1 MHRPTDPT
9 TSPIRARIHERALSR
24 VTKLF
29 NAGLGDIFAEL
40 LQNARR
46 GGAGR
51 IDVTVERIPAQFE
64 GDRLV
69 TVTDDG
75 AGIADPA
82 VLLSF
87 GESGWDAGTA
97 EREDAAGMGL
107 LSLARRGCVVG
118 SRVHTGGTEPAPGWR
133 LLLTPDHFLGCDD
146 AQAVPDD
153 EAPSPS
159 GTAIALVAHET
170 AETIQAAVAT
180 AARYAPLPVT
190 FNAEAV
196 PQESFLDGACHTER
210 WAGLTLGVFRNR
222 HDPFNH
228 PDLNFH
234 GLTLNVRL
242 PRVQTLDGDTWSA
255 RADVESCP
263 ELELV
268 LPARKEAVET
278 PFLATLREAVREPIY
293 HALAVADPAPR
304 VAWKDHRDAA
314 RLGIPLPVAPAELRP
329 WRPATADV
337 DDWREAMPFTPVA
350 DDALVM
356 AYDPDPPEAQAL
368 YRAAEQAGLHQRL
381 FEADRRLE
389 GYPWYDALAR
399 VRNLHVEITAGDAV
413 RWLDTL
419 RSTSPDAAASP
430 STPDTPIRP
439 QAIRM
444 HLELVRAGKP
454 RAPMSIPADV
464 VFLGEAYTWAGE
476 ARPLVTADSAIEP
489 ETLARLLR
497 DGFFSPSD
505 DAAADAWETQS
516 VRFDEEALH
525 IALKLLSSEDEA
537 RRRTIAQAVWR
548 EILWLMPKDRAVDI
562 AIRNGDVAVTLG
574 PLAGR

>member
-9 TSPIRARIHERALSR
+9 TPPIRARIHERALSR

-29 NAGLGDIFAEL
+29 NAGLVDIFAEL
-40 LQNARR
+40 FQNARR

-69 TVTDDG
+69 TVGDDG

-107 LSLARRGCVVG
+107 LSLARRGCVVR
-118 SRVHTGGTEPAPGWR
+118 SRVHTGVTEPAPGWR
-133 LLLTPDHFLGCDD
+133 LALTPAHFLGQDD

-153 EAPSPS
+153 EAPSPQ
-159 GTAIALVAHET
+159 GTAIAFVAHET
-170 AETIQAAVAT
+170 AEAIRAAVAG

-190 FNAEAV
+190 FDGEPV

-210 WAGLTLGVFRNR
+210 WAGLTVGVFKNR
-222 HDPFNH
+222 HDSFNH

-255 RADVESCP
+255 RADIDACP

-278 PFLATLREAVREPIY
+278 PFLATLREAAREPIY
-293 HALAVADPAPR
+293 HALAVAVPAPR
-304 VAWKDHRDAA
+304 VAFEDHRDATRA
-314 RLGIPLPVAPAELRP
+314 GIPLPVPPAELRP

-337 DDWREAMPFTPVA
+337 DHWREAMAFTPIA

-356 AYDPDPPEAQAL
+356 AYDPDPQDAQAL
-368 YRAAEQAGLHQRL
+368 YRAAERARLHQRL
-381 FEADRRLE
+381 FEVDGRLE
-389 GYPWYDALAR
+389 GYPWYDALTR
-399 VRNLHVEITAGDAV
+399 VGNLHVEITTGDAV

-419 RSTSPDAAASP
+419 RSTSPGATASP
-430 STPDTPIRP
+430 SAPDTPLRP
-439 QAIRM
+439 EAIRM
-444 HLELVRAGKP
+444 HLERVRAGKP
-454 RAPMSIPADV
+454 RTPMSIPADV

-476 ARPLVTADSAIEP
+476 ARPLVTVDSAIEP

-497 DGFFSPSD
+497 GGYFSPSD

-516 VRFDEEALH
+516 IRFDEEALH

-574 PLAGR
+574 PLAGS

>member
-9 TSPIRARIHERALSR
+9 TAPIRARIHERALSR

-40 LQNARR
+40 FQNARR

-51 IDVTVERIPAQFE
+51 IDVTVERIPSQFE

-69 TVTDDG
+69 TVIDDG

-107 LSLARRGCVVG
+107 LSLARRGCVVR
-118 SRVHTGGTEPAPGWR
+118 SRVRCEATQPGWR
-133 LLLTPDHFLGCDD
+133 VLLTPDHFLGSDD

-153 EAPSPS
+153 EAPSPH
-159 GTAIALVAHET
+159 GTAIAFVAHET
-170 AETIQAAVAT
+170 AEAIRAAVAG
-180 AARYAPLPVT
+180 AARFAPVPVT

-210 WAGLTLGVFRNR
+210 WAGLTLGVFKNR
-222 HDPFNH
+222 HDPFNQ

-242 PRVQTLDGDTWSA
+242 PRVQTLDGDTWSV
-255 RADVESCP
+255 RAEVESCP

-278 PFLATLREAVREPIY
+278 SFLATLREAAREPIY

-314 RLGIPLPVAPAELRP
+314 RAGIPLPVPAAELRP

-337 DDWREAMPFTPVA
+337 DDWREAMPFTPA
-350 DDALVM
+350 PDNALVM

-368 YRAAEQAGLHQRL
+368 YRAAERAGLHRRL
-381 FEADRRLE
+381 FEADQRLE
-389 GYPWYDALAR
+389 GYPWYDALTRA
-399 VRNLHVEITAGDAV
+399 RNLRVEITTDDAV

-419 RSTSPDAAASP
+419 RSTSPGAAASP
-430 STPDTPIRP
+430 SAADTPMRP
-439 QAIRM
+439 EAIRM
-444 HLELVRAGKP
+444 HLELSRADQSQ
-454 RAPMSIPADV
+454 APISIPADV
-464 VFLGEAYTWAGE
+464 VFLGEAYTWVGE
-476 ARPLVTADSAIEP
+476 AHALVTADSAIEP

-497 DGFFSPSD
+497 DGFFCPSD

-525 IALKLLSSEDEA
+525 IALKLLASEDEA

-562 AIRNGDVAVTLG
+562 AIRNGNVAVTLG
-574 PLAGR
+574 PLAGG

>member
-1 MHRPTDPT
+1 MHRPTDPIA
-9 TSPIRARIHERALSR
+9 SPIRARIHERAPSR

-40 LQNARR
+40 FQNARR
-46 GGAGR
+46 AGAGR
-51 IDVTVERIPAQFE
+51 ID
-64 GDRLV
+64 
-69 TVTDDG
+69 VTDDG

-97 EREDAAGMGL
+97 QRGDAAGMGL
-107 LSLARRGCVVG
+107 LSLARRGCVVR
-118 SRVHTGGTEPAPGWR
+118 SRVRCEATQPGWR
-133 LLLTPDHFLGCDD
+133 MLLTPDHFLGRDD

-153 EAPSPS
+153 GARSPR
-159 GTAIALVAHET
+159 GTAIAFVAHET
-170 AETIQAAVAT
+170 AEAIRAAVAG

-190 FNAEAV
+190 FDGEAV

-210 WAGLTLGVFRNR
+210 RAGLTLGVFRNR

-242 PRVQTLDGDTWSA
+242 PRIQTLDGDTWSV
-255 RADVESCP
+255 RAEVESCP

-268 LPARKEAVET
+268 PPARGEAMET
-278 PFLATLREAVREPIY
+278 PFPATLREAVREPIY

-304 VAWKDHRDAA
+304 LAWKDHRDAA
-314 RLGIPLPVAPAELRP
+314 RLGIPLPVAPAEPRP

-337 DDWREAMPFTPVA
+337 DDWREAMPFTPIA
-350 DDALVM
+350 DNALVM
-356 AYDPDPPEAQAL
+356 AYDPDPPEAQAP
-368 YRAAEQAGLHQRL
+368 YRAAERAGLHRRL
-381 FEADRRLE
+381 FEDDTRLE

-399 VRNLHVEITAGDAV
+399 VRNLHVEITAGDRV
-413 RWLDTL
+413 HWLDTL
-419 RSTSPDAAASP
+419 RPTSPGAAASP
-430 STPDTPIRP
+430 STADTPMRP
-439 QAIRM
+439 GAIRM
-444 HLELVRAGKP
+444 HLELARADQS
-454 RAPMSIPADV
+454 RAPISIPADV
-464 VFLGEAYTWAGE
+464 VFLGEAWTWVGE

-497 DGFFSPSD
+497 GGFFSPSD

-537 RRRTIAQAVWR
+537 RRRTIAQAVWP
-548 EILWLMPKDRAVDI
+548 EILWLMPRDRAVDI

-574 PLAGR
+574 PLAGG

>member
-1 MHRPTDPT
+1 MHRPTDPV

-40 LQNARR
+40 FQNARR

-69 TVTDDG
+69 TVGDDG

-107 LSLARRGCVVG
+107 LSLARRGCIVR
-118 SRVHTGGTEPAPGWR
+118 SRGHAGGTEPVPGWR
-133 LLLTPDHFLGCDD
+133 LPLTPAHFLGRDD
-146 AQAVPDD
+146 ARAVPDD
-153 EAPSPS
+153 EAPSPR
-159 GTAIALVAHET
+159 GTAIAFVAHET
-170 AETIQAAVAT
+170 AEAIRAAVAG

-190 FNAEAV
+190 FDGEPV
-196 PQESFLDGACHTER
+196 PQETFLHGACHTER

-222 HDPFNH
+222 HDSFNH

-242 PRVQTLDGDTWSA
+242 PRVQTLDGDTWSV
-255 RADVESCP
+255 RAEVQSCP

-304 VAWKDHRDAA
+304 VACDDHRDAA
-314 RLGIPLPVAPAELRP
+314 RAGIPLPVPPAELRP

-337 DDWREAMPFTPVA
+337 DDWREAMPFTPIA

-356 AYDPDPPEAQAL
+356 AYDADPPEAQAL
-368 YRAAEQAGLHQRL
+368 YRAAERAGLHQRL
-381 FEADRRLE
+381 FEADKRLE
-389 GYPWYDALAR
+389 SYPWYDALTR
-399 VRNLHVEITAGDAV
+399 VGNLHVEITAGDAV

-419 RSTSPDAAASP
+419 RSTSPGAAASP
-430 STPDTPIRP
+430 SAPDTPMRP
-439 QAIRM
+439 ETIRM
-444 HLELVRAGKP
+444 HLELLRAGKP

-464 VFLGEAYTWAGE
+464 VFLGEAYMWAGE
-476 ARPLVTADSAIEP
+476 ARPLVTVDSGIEP

-505 DAAADAWETQS
+505 DAAAAAWETQS
-516 VRFDEEALH
+516 IRFDEEALH

>member
-1 MHRPTDPT
+1 MHRPTDPIA
-9 TSPIRARIHERALSR
+9 SPIRARIHERALSR

-40 LQNARR
+40 FQNARR
-46 GGAGR
+46 AGAGR
-51 IDVTVERIPAQFE
+51 IDVTVERIPSQFE
-64 GDRLV
+64 GDRLI
-69 TVTDDG
+69 TVIDDG

-107 LSLARRGCVVG
+107 LSLARRGCVVR
-118 SRVHTGGTEPAPGWR
+118 SRVRCEATQPGWR
-133 LLLTPDHFLGCDD
+133 LLLTPDHFLGSDD

-153 EAPSPS
+153 EAPSPH
-159 GTAIALVAHET
+159 GTAIAFVAHET
-170 AETIQAAVAT
+170 AEAIRAAVAG
-180 AARYAPLPVT
+180 AARFAPVPVT

-210 WAGLTLGVFRNR
+210 WAGLTLGVFKNR
-222 HDPFNH
+222 HDPFNQ

-242 PRVQTLDGDTWSA
+242 PRVQTLDGDTWSV
-255 RADVESCP
+255 RAEVESCP

-278 PFLATLREAVREPIY
+278 SFLATLREAAREPIY

-304 VAWKDHRDAA
+304 VAFDDHRDAA
-314 RLGIPLPVAPAELRP
+314 RLGIPLPVPPAELRP

-337 DDWREAMPFTPVA
+337 DDWREAMPFTPA
-350 DDALVM
+350 PDNALVM
-356 AYDPDPPEAQAL
+356 AYEPDPPEAQAL

-381 FEADRRLE
+381 FEADKRLE
-389 GYPWYDALAR
+389 GYPWYDALTR
-399 VRNLHVEITAGDAV
+399 VGNLRVEITTDDAV

-419 RSTSPDAAASP
+419 RSTSPGAAASS
-430 STPDTPIRP
+430 STADTPMRP
-439 QAIRM
+439 EAIRM
-444 HLELVRAGKP
+444 HLELSRADQSQ
-454 RAPMSIPADV
+454 APISIPADV
-464 VFLGEAYTWAGE
+464 VFLGEAYTWVGE
-476 ARPLVTADSAIEP
+476 AHALVTADSAIEP

-497 DGFFSPSD
+497 GGFFSPSD

-525 IALKLLSSEDEA
+525 IALKLLASEDEA

-574 PLAGR
+574 PLAGG

>member
-1 MHRPTDPT
+1 MHRPTDPI

-40 LQNARR
+40 FQNARR
-46 GGAGR
+46 GGAQR
-51 IDVTVERIPAQFE
+51 IDVTVKRIPAQFE
-64 GDRLV
+64 GDRRV

-107 LSLARRGCVVG
+107 LSLARRGCIVR
-118 SRVHTGGTEPAPGWR
+118 SRVRSEGAQPGWR

-153 EAPSPS
+153 EAPSPQ
-159 GTAIALVAHET
+159 GTAIAFVAHET
-170 AETIQAAVAT
+170 AEAIQAAVAG

-190 FNAEAV
+190 FDGKAV
-196 PQESFLDGACHTER
+196 PQQSFLDGACHTER
-210 WAGLTLGVFRNR
+210 WAGLTLGVFKNR
-222 HDPFNH
+222 HDPFNQ

-242 PRVQTLDGDTWSA
+242 PRIQTLDGGTWSA
-255 RADVESCP
+255 RAEVESCP

-278 PFLATLREAVREPIY
+278 PFLSTLREAVREPIY

-304 VAWKDHRDAA
+304 VAFEDHRDAA
-314 RLGIPLPVAPAELRP
+314 RAGIPLPVPPAELRP
-329 WRPATADV
+329 WGPATADV
-337 DDWREAMPFTPVA
+337 DDWREARPFTPIA

-356 AYDPDPPEAQAL
+356 AYDPDPPKAQAL
-368 YRAAEQAGLHQRL
+368 YRAAEQAGLHRRL
-381 FEADRRLE
+381 FEADKRLE
-389 GYPWYDALAR
+389 GYPWYDALTR
-399 VRNLHVEITAGDAV
+399 VGNLRVEITTADAV

-419 RSTSPDAAASP
+419 RSTSPGAAALP
-430 STPDTPIRP
+430 STADTPMRP
-439 QAIRM
+439 EAIRM
-444 HLELVRAGKP
+444 HLELARADQSQ
-454 RAPMSIPADV
+454 APMSIPADV
-464 VFLGEAYTWAGE
+464 VFLGEAYTWVGDAH
-476 ARPLVTADSAIEP
+476 PLVTVDSAIEP

-516 VRFDEEALH
+516 IRFDEEALH

>member
-9 TSPIRARIHERALSR
+9 ASPIRARIHARALSR

-40 LQNARR
+40 FQNARR

-51 IDVTVERIPAQFE
+51 IDVTVERIPSQFE
-64 GDRLV
+64 GDRLI
-69 TVTDDG
+69 TVIDDG
-75 AGIADPA
+75 TGIADPA

-87 GESGWDAGTA
+87 GESGWDAETA

-107 LSLARRGCVVG
+107 LSLARRGCVVR
-118 SRVHTGGTEPAPGWR
+118 SRVRSKGTPPGWR
-133 LLLTPDHFLGCDD
+133 LLLTPDRFLGRDD

-153 EAPSPS
+153 EGPSPH
-159 GTAIALVAHET
+159 GTAIAFVAHET

-180 AARYAPLPVT
+180 AARFAPLPVT

-222 HDPFNH
+222 HDPFNQ

-242 PRVQTLDGDTWSA
+242 PRVQTLDGDTWSV
-255 RADVESCP
+255 RAEVESCP
-263 ELELV
+263 QLELV

-293 HALAVADPAPR
+293 HALAVAAPAPR

-337 DDWREAMPFTPVA
+337 DDWREAMPFTPA
-350 DDALVM
+350 PDDALVM
-356 AYDPDPPEAQAL
+356 AYEPDPPEAQAL
-368 YRAAEQAGLHQRL
+368 YRAAEQAGLHRRL
-381 FEADRRLE
+381 FEADQRLE
-389 GYPWYDALAR
+389 GYPWYDALTR
-399 VRNLHVEITAGDAV
+399 VRNLRVEITTDDAV

-419 RSTSPDAAASP
+419 RSTSPGAAASA
-430 STPDTPIRP
+430 STADTPIRP
-439 QAIRM
+439 GAIRM
-444 HLELVRAGKP
+444 HLELARAGQS
-454 RAPMSIPADV
+454 RAPIAIPADV
-464 VFLGEAYTWAGE
+464 VFLGEAYTWVGDAQ
-476 ARPLVTADSAIEP
+476 PLVTADSAIAP

-497 DGFFSPSD
+497 GGFFCPSD

-525 IALKLLSSEDEA
+525 IALKLLASEDEA

-574 PLAGR
+574 PLAGG

>member
-1 MHRPTDPT
+1 MHRPTDPIA
-9 TSPIRARIHERALSR
+9 SPIRARIHERAPSR
-24 VTKLF
+24 VTKPF

-40 LQNARR
+40 FQNARR

-51 IDVTVERIPAQFE
+51 IDVTVERIPSQFE

-97 EREDAAGMGL
+97 QRGDAAGMGL
-107 LSLARRGCVVG
+107 LSLARRGCVVR
-118 SRVHTGGTEPAPGWR
+118 SRVRCEATQPGWR
-133 LLLTPDHFLGCDD
+133 MLLTPDHFLGRDD

-153 EAPSPS
+153 GARSPR
-159 GTAIALVAHET
+159 GMAIAFVAHET
-170 AETIQAAVAT
+170 AEAIRAAVAG

-190 FNAEAV
+190 FDGEAV

-210 WAGLTLGVFRNR
+210 RAGLTLGVFRNR

-242 PRVQTLDGDTWSA
+242 PRIQTLDGDTWSV
-255 RADVESCP
+255 RAEVESCP

-268 LPARKEAVET
+268 PPARGEAMET
-278 PFLATLREAVREPIY
+278 PFPATLREAVREPIY

-304 VAWKDHRDAA
+304 LAWKDHRDAA
-314 RLGIPLPVAPAELRP
+314 RLGIPLPVAPAEPRP

-337 DDWREAMPFTPVA
+337 DDWREAMPFTPIA
-350 DDALVM
+350 DNALVM
-356 AYDPDPPEAQAL
+356 AYDPDPPEAQAP
-368 YRAAEQAGLHQRL
+368 YRAAERAGLHRRL
-381 FEADRRLE
+381 FEADTRLE

-399 VRNLHVEITAGDAV
+399 VRSLRVEITAGDRV
-413 RWLDTL
+413 HWLDTL
-419 RSTSPDAAASP
+419 RPTSPGAAASP
-430 STPDTPIRP
+430 TTADTPMRP
-439 QAIRM
+439 GAIRM
-444 HLELVRAGKP
+444 HLELARADQS
-454 RAPMSIPADV
+454 RAPISIPADV
-464 VFLGEAYTWAGE
+464 VFLGEAWTWVGE

-497 DGFFSPSD
+497 GGFFSPSD

-525 IALKLLSSEDEA
+525 ITLKLLSSEDEA

-548 EILWLMPKDRAVDI
+548 EILWLMPRDRAVDI

-574 PLAGR
+574 PLAGG

>member
-9 TSPIRARIHERALSR
+9 SSPIRARIHERALSR

-29 NAGLGDIFAEL
+29 NAGLGDICAEL
-40 LQNARR
+40 FQNARR
-46 GGAGR
+46 AGAGR

-107 LSLARRGCVVG
+107 LSLARRGCVVR
-118 SRVHTGGTEPAPGWR
+118 SRVHAGATEPAPGWR
-133 LLLTPDHFLGCDD
+133 MPLTPDHFLGCDD

-153 EAPSPS
+153 AAPSPR
-159 GTAIALVAHET
+159 GTVIAFVAHET
-170 AETIQAAVAT
+170 AEAIQAAVAG

-190 FNAEAV
+190 FDAEAV

-210 WAGLTLGVFRNR
+210 WAGLTVGVFRNR
-222 HDPFNH
+222 HDSFIR

-242 PRVQTLDGDTWSA
+242 PRIQTLDGDTWSA
-255 RADVESCP
+255 RAEVESCP

-278 PFLATLREAVREPIY
+278 PFLATLREAVREPIH
-293 HALAVADPAPR
+293 HALAVADPTPR
-304 VAWKDHRDAA
+304 VAFEDHRDAA
-314 RLGIPLPVAPAELRP
+314 RAGIPLPVPPAELRP

-356 AYDPDPPEAQAL
+356 AYDPDPPGGPGIVPGRRTGGAAPTPVRGRQAPGRL
-368 YRAAEQAGLHQRL
+368 SLVRRAHAGRESARGDHHGRRRPLARYAAVDLAARGGFTVRPGHADASPGDPDAPATGARGQTAGADVDSGRCRLSGRGLHLGRRCAPACDRGQRHR
-381 FEADRRLE
+381 ARDPGPVVARR
-389 GYPWYDALAR
+389 
-399 VRNLHVEITAGDAV
+399 
-413 RWLDTL
+413 
-419 RSTSPDAAASP
+419 
-430 STPDTPIRP
+430 
-439 QAIRM
+439 
-444 HLELVRAGKP
+444 
-454 RAPMSIPADV
+454 
-464 VFLGEAYTWAGE
+464 VFL
-476 ARPLVTADSAIEP
+476 P
-489 ETLARLLR
+489 
-497 DGFFSPSD
+497 
-505 DAAADAWETQS
+505 
-516 VRFDEEALH
+516 VR
-525 IALKLLSSEDEA
+525 
-537 RRRTIAQAVWR
+537 
-548 EILWLMPKDRAVDI
+548 
-562 AIRNGDVAVTLG
+562 
-574 PLAGR
+574 

>member
-1 MHRPTDPT
+1 MHCPTDPI

-40 LQNARR
+40 FQNARR
-46 GGAGR
+46 AGAQR
-51 IDVTVERIPAQFE
+51 IDVTVEPIPAQFE

-69 TVTDDG
+69 TITDDG

-107 LSLARRGCVVG
+107 LSLARRGCVVR
-118 SRVHTGGTEPAPGWR
+118 SRVRPDGTQPGWR
-133 LLLTPDHFLGCDD
+133 LLLTPDHFLGRDD
-146 AQAVPDD
+146 ARPVPDD
-153 EAPSPS
+153 QAPSPR
-159 GTAIALVAHET
+159 GTAIAFVAHET
-170 AETIQAAVAT
+170 AETIQAAVAG

-190 FNAEAV
+190 FNGEPV

-222 HDPFNH
+222 HDPFNQ

-255 RADVESCP
+255 RANIDACP

-268 LPARKEAVET
+268 LPARKEALET
-278 PFLATLREAVREPIY
+278 PFLATLREAAREPIY
-293 HALAVADPAPR
+293 HALAVADPPPR
-304 VAWKDHRDAA
+304 IAFEDHRDAA
-314 RLGIPLPVAPAELRP
+314 RAGIPLPVPPAELRP

-337 DDWREAMPFTPVA
+337 DHWREAMPFTPIA

-356 AYDPDPPEAQAL
+356 AYDPDPPDAQAF
-368 YRAAEQAGLHQRL
+368 YRAAERAGLHQRL
-381 FEADRRLE
+381 FEPDRRLE
-389 GYPWYDALAR
+389 GYPWYDALTR
-399 VRNLHVEITAGDAV
+399 VGNLRVQITTADAV

-419 RSTSPDAAASP
+419 RSTSPGAAASP
-430 STPDTPIRP
+430 STPDTPMRP
-439 QAIRM
+439 EAIRM
-444 HLELVRAGKP
+444 HLERVRAGKP
-454 RAPMSIPADV
+454 QAPMSIPADV
-464 VFLGEAYTWAGE
+464 VFLGEAYTWAGD
-476 ARPLVTADSAIEP
+476 ARPLVTVDSAIEP

-497 DGFFSPSD
+497 GGYFSPSD

-574 PLAGR
+574 PLAGS